1 MNIEL
6 ILEKLDTADA
16 LLAEWL
22 TDNTVNAFEE
32 EPEIDNA
39 RSLVN
44 DVMDIIREEINPRGV
59 DIHYPAR

>member
-1 MNIEL
+1 MNIYL
-6 ILEKLDTADA
+6 IMEKLDTADS

-22 TDNTVNAFEE
+22 TDNTVNVFEE

-44 DVMDIIREEINPRGV
+44 DVMDIIREGINPRGC
-59 DIHYPAR
+59 R